1 MHGNGFE
8 RTRSSPRVSPRV
20 VRLLAGD
27 ALDMVAPLG
36 SAMPIARV
44 RRRAAVAPGEGES
57 PGPLR
62 TLPVTALAHA
72 PGVAVLIRFT
82 LPCAG
87 TLDVGALSQR
97 LAELTV
103 PSALLDALV
112 RALRV
117 AQMDRAGGGLRWAAS
132 DAEGC
137 GGLVHGAAL
146 AAVARDAL
154 PDALGPA
161 VAGCVRLGLAEAQ
174 AREEWS
180 GRLRSGLAHHPRRV
194 LLMRGEA
201 LAVSMDVASGAAHLS
216 REDADE
222 AVPGRARAPR
232 CRPRARIARRGAT
245 PLRHLLGRARA
256 RARPRGARLAAPRA
270 VAARPAAEV
279 AHGTSHRRRPR
290 RVPRR
295 GAAPS
300 RRARRR
306 RGLPSRPHGGGEAF
320 DDDITEEVNPMMD
333 SNDSTSTCTRS
344 PFVLPG

>member
-44 RRRAAVAPGEGES
+44 RRRAAVAPCEGES

-72 PGVAVLIRFT
+72 PGAAVLIRFT

-97 LAELTV
+97 LAELAV

-117 AQMDRAGGGLRWAAS
+117 ARMDRAGGGLRWAAS

-137 GGLVHGAAL
+137 GGLVHGTAL

-161 VAGCVRLGLAEAQ
+161 VAGCVRLGLDEAH
-174 AREEWS
+174 AHEEWS

-201 LAVSMDVASGAAHLS
+201 LAVSMDVASGAARLS
-216 REDADE
+216 REGAGE
-222 AVPGRARAPR
+222 AVPGALALLDAAPALASHAGARHRFDISSAEDALALDLGALVSLLHAPSLRARLVQWRTALLCDADP
-232 CRPRARIARRGAT
+232 GAS
-245 PLRHLLGRARA
+245 LDAVRRHLDALAV
-256 RARPRGARLAAPRA
+256 GAVFRLAPMEE
-270 VAARPAAEV
+270 AR
-279 AHGTSHRRRPR
+279 HSTTTSPR
-290 RVPRR
+290 R
-295 GAAPS
+295 
-300 RRARRR
+300 
-306 RGLPSRPHGGGEAF
+306 
-320 DDDITEEVNPMMD
+320 
-333 SNDSTSTCTRS
+333 
-344 PFVLPG
+344 

>member
-82 LPCAG
+82 LPCTG

-117 AQMDRAGGGLRWAAS
+117 ARMDRAGGGLRWAAS
-132 DAEGC
+132 DAEVC

-174 AREEWS
+174 AHEEWS
-180 GRLRSGLAHHPRRV
+180 GRLRSGACAPSAPCVADAGRGAGGVDGRRLGRCAPV
-194 LLMRGEA
+194 SGGRGR
-201 LAVSMDVASGAAHLS
+201 GAA
-216 REDADE
+216 R
-222 AVPGRARAPR
+222 RARAPR

-245 PLRHLLGRARA
+245 PLRHLIGRARA

-270 VAARPAAEV
+270 VVARAASPV